1 MRHLILLALLVGCD
15 GGETVWTETT
25 KTDEGALCVEG
36 LADDSAT
43 VYIDAQVCL
52 SSSCDRNASGS
63 CTATLDGTTITVSST
78 FSWEE
83 ASGLGRL
90 KSFSVVHKPGHPGW
104 APVAPYVVGLVELDE
119 GPTMLSHIL
128 PGDKDPVVGD
138 RLELKPT
145 NIGGRVLPAFQRQD
159 QGENA

>member
-83 ASGLGRL
+83 ASGINLACTDDCGFLGTSCTVGPL
-90 KSFSVVHKPGHPGW
+90 PAGTYTVVHGTSSEEITIPTDAECD
-104 APVAPYVVGLVELDE
+104 AP
-119 GPTMLSHIL
+119 
-128 PGDKDPVVGD
+128 
-138 RLELKPT
+138 
-145 NIGGRVLPAFQRQD
+145 
-159 QGENA
+159 